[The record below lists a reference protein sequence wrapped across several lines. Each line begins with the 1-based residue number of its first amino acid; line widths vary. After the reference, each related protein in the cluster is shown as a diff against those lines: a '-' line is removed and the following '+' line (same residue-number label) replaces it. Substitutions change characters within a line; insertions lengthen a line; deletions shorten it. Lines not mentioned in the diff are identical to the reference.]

1 MATNGD
7 TPARC
12 TWLTMTYMDAAGT
25 IRVIEI
31 PPGNEIQVKIEKI
44 SPDPHYSAGVEADL
58 LAVPARRLSAWI
70 DHGVK
75 VTIDAHRSAH
85 SNGDII
91 RVYGRP

>member
-7 TPARC
+7 TPASC
-12 TWLTMTYMDAAGT
+12 AWLTMTYMDEAGT

-44 SPDPHYSAGVEADL
+44 SPDPYCAAGIEADL
-58 LAVPARRLSAWI
+58 RAVPARRLSSWL

-75 VTIDAHRSAH
+75 VTIDAHRSAR
-85 SNGDII
+85 SDGYVL
-91 RVYGRP
+91 RFYGRP